1 MKNNFDVQ
9 TKKEK
14 KEVAFLATNSE
25 KVVFVGSQISG
36 VPKLPRY
43 SELFLI
49 FSLMEQDLEEELPF
63 DVNLSIVTL
72 ETFAKAFI
80 SLKEEK
86 KYANRLLNKT
96 NGKKNVKVSTES
108 SEHDFAYRLFNNIS
122 AKNLFRFINDLTN
135 LRNFSNSD
143 EMADKFLSTDVALKS
158 LNSFYDE
165 YDDIY
170 DECAKRNYSML
181 YLYEK
186 VSATPSN
193 VIMSKDNTT
202 LKKLNDEKIDKE
214 FENLPK
220 FAQILKGNNKTMK
233 NIVGKLYIELK
244 NETTGKLEDIQEEY
258 YLKIQ
263 AIDKNFDEIMANV
276 IVDGSYYS
284 IDELYDVYEELK
296 K

>member
-25 KVVFVGSQISG
+25 KVVFVGSQISEA
-36 VPKLPRY
+36 PKLPRY
-43 SELFLI
+43 SDLFLI

-86 KYANRLLNKT
+86 KYANKLLNKA
-96 NGKKNVKVSTES
+96 NGKKNVKTSTES
-108 SEHDFAYRLFNNIS
+108 SEHDFAYRLFHNIS

-143 EMADKFLSTDVALKS
+143 EMADKFLSTDIALKS

-165 YDDIY
+165 YGDIY

-186 VSATPSN
+186 VSVSPSN
-193 VIMSKDNTT
+193 VMSKDNAA
-202 LKKLNDEKIDKE
+202 LKKLIDEKIDKE
-214 FENLPK
+214 FDSLPK
-220 FAQILKGNNKTMK
+220 FAQILKGNNQTMK

-244 NETTGKLEDIQEEY
+244 NETTGKLEGIQEEY

-276 IVDGSYYS
+276 LIDGSYYS
-284 IDELYDVYEELK
+284 IDELYDIYEELK

>member
-36 VPKLPRY
+36 APKLPRY

-108 SEHDFAYRLFNNIS
+108 SEHDFAYRLFHNIS

-143 EMADKFLSTDVALKS
+143 EMADKFLSTDIALKS

-165 YDDIY
+165 YGDIY

-186 VSATPSN
+186 VSVSPSN
-193 VIMSKDNTT
+193 VMSKDNAA
-202 LKKLNDEKIDKE
+202 LKKLTDEKIDKE

-276 IVDGSYYS
+276 LIDGSYYS
-284 IDELYDVYEELK
+284 IDELYDIYEELK